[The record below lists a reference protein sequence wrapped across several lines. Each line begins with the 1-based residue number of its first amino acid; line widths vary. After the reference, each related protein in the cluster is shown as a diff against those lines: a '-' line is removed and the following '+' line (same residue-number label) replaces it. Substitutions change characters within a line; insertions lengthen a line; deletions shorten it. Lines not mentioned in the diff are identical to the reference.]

1 MAGIHSYWL
10 NPIPPRGGIRHSS
23 VQFIQSLS
31 HVQLFTIPW
40 TAAHQVSL
48 AFIISQSFLRLRFIE
63 SVILSNHLILSLC
76 QSFSSVLALLI
87 RLIKY
92 WSFSLSIG
100 HFNEYSEL
108 ISFRIDWFGLP
119 ASKGIWR
126 VLSNTTIQKHESSVL
141 NLLYGPYLT
150 CIHDYWKSYS
160 FDYKDICQQSDSSP
174 FKITV

>member
-1 MAGIHSYWL
+1 MFI
-10 NPIPPRGGIRHSS
+10 IV
-23 VQFIQSLS
+23 VQLQS
-31 HVQLFTIPW
+31 HVQLFVIPW

-48 AFIISQSFLRLRFIE
+48 AFIISQSFLRLRSIE
-63 SVILSNHLILSLC
+63 SVTLSNHLTFSLC

-87 RLIKY
+87 RLTKY

-100 HFNEYSEL
+100 YSNEYSEL

-150 CIHDYWKSYS
+150 CIHHYWKSYS
-160 FDYKDICQQSDSSP
+160 FDYKDICQQSDSSS

>member
-1 MAGIHSYWL
+1 MLVVA
-10 NPIPPRGGIRHSS
+10 
-23 VQFIQSLS
+23 VQLQS
-31 HVQLFTIPW
+31 HVQLFVIPW

-48 AFIISQSFLRLRFIE
+48 SFIISQSFLRLRSSE

-76 QSFSSVLALLI
+76 KGFSSVLALLM
-87 RLIKY
+87 LTKY
-92 WSFSLSIG
+92 WSFSLSVG
-100 HFNEYSEL
+100 HSNEYSEL

-126 VLSNTTIQKHESSVL
+126 VFSNTQFKNINSSVL

-160 FDYKDICQQSDSSP
+160 FEYKDICQQSDICP
-174 FKITV
+174 F